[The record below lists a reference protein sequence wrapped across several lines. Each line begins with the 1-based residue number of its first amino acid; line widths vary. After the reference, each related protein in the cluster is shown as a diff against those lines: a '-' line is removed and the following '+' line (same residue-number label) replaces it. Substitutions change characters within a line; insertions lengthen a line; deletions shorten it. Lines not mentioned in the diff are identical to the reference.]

1 MGSTGEA
8 GPIPCDCDEKYGEGE
23 VAGPRPPTTC
33 NFLNFNRVAFAFDC
47 LIYKQESARGARA
60 HAARCVVRFYGALF
74 AVSSPSLS
82 LAVRSSAPDVHG
94 TQRSLSLDR
103 ILDLRATSRWYLTF
117 CNGRHCCHYEK
128 PAFHCQASSLLP
140 FRLHL
145 LLSFS
150 ALYESFDRST
160 FASRTVAGFSSV
172 LKTVQML
179 LTQWRSL
186 VSVWRSPKN
195 T

>member
-1 MGSTGEA
+1 MVEQYRGRTPCMHVSSSSGVWVLRDSLDCHDHSASPGDSSTR
-8 GPIPCDCDEKYGEGE
+8 
-23 VAGPRPPTTC
+23 PR
-33 NFLNFNRVAFAFDC
+33 A
-47 LIYKQESARGARA
+47 SAARRRATRPGGRQRPARA
-60 HAARCVVRFYGALF
+60 
-74 AVSSPSLS
+74 P
-82 LAVRSSAPDVHG
+82 

-103 ILDLRATSRWYLTF
+103 ILDLRATSRSYLTF
-117 CNGRHCCHYEK
+117 CNGRHCCHYEI